1 MTAASDF
8 MNADTTAPALA
19 PVRAADGG
27 RMLVRAA
34 QRLTGVALVIAA
46 LGLWLAPGASWEN
59 DVMLFKLIL
68 SLTAGLAGLGLMQ
81 SSATPNT
88 PEIEIDTI
96 RREVRL
102 VRLVK
107 DGKNIVL
114 HRCAFSELARAEQDG
129 VHVRLWDKTNA
140 LLAEVSLTDRTAM
153 ISLMSG
159 LRAAGKLA

>member
-1 MTAASDF
+1 MTATAEF
-8 MNADTTAPALA
+8 MNATNSALA
-19 PVRAADGG
+19 PVRIAGGG
-27 RMLVRAA
+27 RMVVRAA
-34 QRLTGVALVIAA
+34 QRLTGVALIIAA

-81 SSATPNT
+81 SSAKPNT
-88 PEIEIDTI
+88 PEIEIDII

-114 HRCAFSELARAEQDG
+114 QRCAFTDLARAERDG
-129 VHVRLWDKTNA
+129 VHVRLWDAKNA
-140 LLAEVSLTDRTAM
+140 LLAEVSLTERTAM
-153 ISLMSG
+153 TSLMSG